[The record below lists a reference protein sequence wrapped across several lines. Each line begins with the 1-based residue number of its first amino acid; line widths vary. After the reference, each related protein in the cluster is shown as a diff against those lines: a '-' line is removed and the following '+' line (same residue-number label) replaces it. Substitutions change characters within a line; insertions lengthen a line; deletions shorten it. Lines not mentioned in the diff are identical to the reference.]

1 MAETLLTAVFGVFA
15 AALLRGFTGFGFG
28 IAAVPL
34 LSLAL
39 PPAKVVPFVVVLQV
53 IVGVGGLRQA
63 WPLCDWRAVRGLC
76 PGLVLGIPIGL
87 AVLTAFGAD
96 PVRLAIGCAIL
107 GSVLLLWR
115 GLRLPP
121 TPSRALTFAVGLA
134 AGVMSGLASMGGPPI
149 VVYLLALSHGAAV
162 VRASS
167 IVYFML
173 AAMMSL
179 LMMSLHGLIDRE
191 ILLWSVASV
200 PLLIAG
206 TYLGN
211 WGFRRSLPHHHRF
224 TAMVL
229 LSVLAILL
237 IARGLGGFWTAAP
250 FVVIPAKAG
259 TQLPPGSPLARG

>member
-1 MAETLLTAVFGVFA
+1 MAETLIIAVFGVFA
-15 AALLRGFTGFGFG
+15 ASLLRGFTGFGFG

-53 IVGVGGLRQA
+53 IVGVAGLRQA
-63 WPLCDWRAVRGLC
+63 WSLCDWRAVGGLS

-87 AVLTAFGAD
+87 AVLTSLRAD
-96 PVRLAIGCAIL
+96 PVRLAIGCVIL
-107 GSVLLLWR
+107 ASVVLLWR

-121 TPSRALTFAVGLA
+121 SPSRAMTFAVGLA
-134 AGVMSGLASMGGPPI
+134 AGLMSGLASMGGPPI
-149 VVYLLALSHGAAV
+149 VVYLLALAHQAAV
-162 VRASS
+162 VRATS

-173 AAMMSL
+173 SATVSL
-179 LMMSLHGLIDRE
+179 LLMALHGLIDCE

-200 PLLIAG
+200 PVLMAG

-211 WGFRRSLPHHHRF
+211 WGFRHSRPHHHRL

-229 LSVLAILL
+229 LAVLALLL
-237 IARGLGGFWTAAP
+237 IARGLGGWWTAA
-250 FVVIPAKAG
+250 
-259 TQLPPGSPLARG
+259 S

>member
-15 AALLRGFTGFGFG
+15 ASLLRGFTGFGFG

-63 WPLCDWRAVRGLC
+63 WPLCDWRAVGRLS

-87 AVLTAFGAD
+87 AVLTAFRAD

-121 TPSRALTFAVGLA
+121 APSRVLTFAVGSCRRCDERSRIDGRATDRGLS
-134 AGVMSGLASMGGPPI
+134 AG
-149 VVYLLALSHGAAV
+149 AV
-162 VRASS
+162 
-167 IVYFML
+167 
-173 AAMMSL
+173 
-179 LMMSLHGLIDRE
+179 
-191 ILLWSVASV
+191 
-200 PLLIAG
+200 
-206 TYLGN
+206 
-211 WGFRRSLPHHHRF
+211 
-224 TAMVL
+224 
-229 LSVLAILL
+229 
-237 IARGLGGFWTAAP
+237 ARGRGRARILHRVFHALGDDVAVDD
-250 FVVIPAKAG
+250 VV
-259 TQLPPGSPLARG
+259 ARTD